1 MKTLRVNWKH
11 TCSCSVETQN
21 VGRKVSRFYQGNISG
36 SRLETLLEL
45 VEKNYTSTNVF
56 RKQTTKMGL
65 TGGIQAIDISNL
77 RTREFWLRF
86 TGKKLTIDDVTQWIE
101 RPSIVEY
108 FPNTILN
115 GDVAVTQAK

>member
-1 MKTLRVNWKH
+1 M
-11 TCSCSVETQN
+11 
-21 VGRKVSRFYQGNISG
+21 GRKVSRFYQGNISG